1 MVVNGKARRR
11 RSGVFSLSRR
21 HAEVSRHKLSKKK
34 KKITHYFTS
43 IGSRHP
49 RRNTK
54 TELKKKK
61 QERRQRRLVQTL
73 LNKRRTGITN
83 AEAYGDQFELHKPQQ
98 LFRIAFQNINGI
110 NKASFHNDSI
120 NFMEKVKKLNSDIT
134 GLNKVKLYP
143 PKLASQDQWNIRVK
157 KSIPGA
163 FTRYTYNNTKPH
175 DQPLLA
181 GGVGIIANKE
191 AAVQHKSSSYDP
203 TGLGR
208 WSSILLGG

>member
-49 RRNTK
+49 RRIRK

-61 QERRQRRLVQTL
+61 QERRQRQLVQTL

-98 LFRIAFQNINGI
+98 VFRIAFQNINGI
-110 NKASFHNDSI
+110 NKAGFHNDSI

-134 GLNKVKLYP
+134 GLNEVKLYP
-143 PKLASQDQWNIRVK
+143 PKLASQDQLNVRVK

-163 FTRYTYNNTKPH
+163 FTRYTYNNTEPH
-175 DQPLLA
+175 DQPHLA
-181 GGVGIIANKE
+181 GGVGIIATKE
-191 AAVQHKSSSYDP
+191 AAV
-203 TGLGR
+203 
-208 WSSILLGG
+208 